1 MTDEVL
7 LVVGDT
13 ELRKLIRLQ
22 LEHAEYNVTT
32 AENGERCL
40 SALSEANSLP
50 NAVLIDEVLPRKDGV
65 SIAQVLEDQYGD
77 ELSVLI
83 MCLPDETRSGDSTA
97 IGIEKPVDLARLPNR
112 VEREV

>member
-22 LEHAEYNVTT
+22 LEYDRYTVSI

-40 SALSEANSLP
+40 SALDEADSLP
-50 NAVLIDEVLPRKDGV
+50 NAVLIDEVLPRKDGI
-65 SIAQVLEDQYGD
+65 SIAQVIENRHGE
-77 ELSVLI
+77 ELSVLVI
-83 MCLPDETRSGDSTA
+83 RLPDETRSGDSAA
-97 IGIEKPVDLARLPNR
+97 IGIEKPVDLARLPTR